1 MILTSR
7 KNYQIFPK
15 LPALI
20 LNSSEKFIKILLNS
34 ETTENLSHKPGTF
47 VLPFVAALQPDCLD
61 VGVLLPDVDLTE
73 GGQVALALRVRGD
86 LAHRPQVGVLGRLIS
101 I

>member
-1 MILTSR
+1 M
-7 KNYQIFPK
+7 
-15 LPALI
+15 
-20 LNSSEKFIKILLNS
+20 
-34 ETTENLSHKPGTF
+34 
-47 VLPFVAALQPDCLD
+47 LPFVAALLPDCLD

-86 LAHRPQVGVLGRLIS
+86 LAHSPQVGVLGRLIS